1 MGVLKGRGKI
11 RVRLV
16 MGFSFAFLTM
26 AAFGAISYGYFFRME
41 QKLLFLSQGD
51 EMVNAVLEIRR
62 YEKNYFLYHHEEDFD
77 QALAYLREYETV
89 LGAEKEHI
97 VGHWGEATW
106 AGLRFLAAE
115 YRAGFKAVHELL
127 GSGKREGPEADQAVA
142 ALRETGKKLIQR
154 SEAIALEERQT
165 ISSLLR
171 NYRPLMIGFLV
182 LLTGT
187 VFWLVRVLIIR
198 LVKPLHMIEEATE
211 MVDLG
216 DHAAIPWD
224 GTHKDEIDS
233 LVQSFNN
240 MVAHLK
246 QTNEQMNQTEKL
258 TSLGTLTSGVAHE
271 LNNPLNNISTSCQI
285 LLEELEEDVSD
296 YHRELLTAIDEQVAK
311 ARDIV
316 SSLLEFARQR
326 EFELRQEDL
335 KSVVQEAL
343 KLVRGELPAAVEV
356 RLEVPEG
363 ILLEMDK
370 AHLVQA
376 LLNLIMNSI
385 QEMPEGGLILIRGR
399 LDREAGQVELEV
411 EDNGRGIAPEV
422 LPRIFD
428 PFFTTKEI
436 GRGTGLGLAITYGIV
451 ERHKG
456 RIQAF
461 STLGQG
467 TLFRLTLPL
476 GGKEA

>member
-1 MGVLKGRGKI
+1 MI
-11 RVRLV
+11 RPWPTCGNTRP
-16 MGFSFAFLTM
+16 FW
-26 AAFGAISYGYFFRME
+26 
-41 QKLLFLSQGD
+41 
-51 EMVNAVLEIRR
+51 
-62 YEKNYFLYHHEEDFD
+62 
-77 QALAYLREYETV
+77 
-89 LGAEKEHI
+89 GAEKEHI
-97 VGHWGEATW
+97 VGHWGETTW

-115 YRAGFKAVHELL
+115 YRAGFKVVHELL
-127 GSGKREGPEADQAVA
+127 GSGKREGAEADQAVA

-224 GTHKDEIDS
+224 GTHQGRDRLPGPELQQHGGPSKADQRADEPDREAD
-233 LVQSFNN
+233 LPGDPDQRRGPR
-240 MVAHLK
+240 A
-246 QTNEQMNQTEKL
+246 Q
-258 TSLGTLTSGVAHE
+258 
-271 LNNPLNNISTSCQI
+271 NNPLNNISTSCQI

-326 EFELRQEDL
+326 EFELRREDL

-343 KLVRGELPAAVEV
+343 KLVRGELP
-356 RLEVPEG
+356 R
-363 ILLEMDK
+363 
-370 AHLVQA
+370 
-376 LLNLIMNSI
+376 SR
-385 QEMPEGGLILIRGR
+385 GGPPRGP
-399 LDREAGQVELEV
+399 G
-411 EDNGRGIAPEV
+411 G
-422 LPRIFD
+422 D
-428 PFFTTKEI
+428 PF
-436 GRGTGLGLAITYGIV
+436 GD
-451 ERHKG
+451 
-456 RIQAF
+456 
-461 STLGQG
+461 GQG
-467 TLFRLTLPL
+467 PPGPGSSEPDHELHPGDARRRADPDPGPAGP
-476 GGKEA
+476 GGRTGGAGGGG